1 MSHIFESSSIFN
13 EVTISEC
20 KGQGVILVMKLKS
33 FCVDSRHQL
42 ESICGERC
50 VQSLPRNPG
59 QVSYSVWI
67 SAPHLLKQGK
77 CSCFSS
83 RKGGCQDLLS
93 KSSSCSPFL
102 PRICLSCFLQTHFN
116 HGKKKYAVNYNL
128 LCMWRPVRW
137 GMIWRSGFSQLRLSV
152 STLKLKTA

>member
-83 RKGGCQDLLS
+83 RKVVVRISYPNPVLALLFYLVSACPVFFKHTLIMERKNMPSTIICYARGGQYGGEWYEDQD
-93 KSSSCSPFL
+93 SPNSD
-102 PRICLSCFLQTHFN
+102 CLF
-116 HGKKKYAVNYNL
+116 
-128 LCMWRPVRW
+128 
-137 GMIWRSGFSQLRLSV
+137 QL
-152 STLKLKTA
+152 

>member
-83 RKGGCQDLLS
+83 RKVVVRISYPNPVLALLFYLVSACPVFFKHTLIMERKNMPSTIICCARGGQYSGEWYEDQD
-93 KSSSCSPFL
+93 SPNSD
-102 PRICLSCFLQTHFN
+102 CLF
-116 HGKKKYAVNYNL
+116 
-128 LCMWRPVRW
+128 
-137 GMIWRSGFSQLRLSV
+137 QL
-152 STLKLKTA
+152 

>member
-83 RKGGCQDLLS
+83 RKVVVRISYPNPVLALLFYLVSACPVFFKHTLIMERKNMPSTIICCARGGQYGGEWYEDQD
-93 KSSSCSPFL
+93 SPNSD
-102 PRICLSCFLQTHFN
+102 CLF
-116 HGKKKYAVNYNL
+116 
-128 LCMWRPVRW
+128 
-137 GMIWRSGFSQLRLSV
+137 QL
-152 STLKLKTA
+152 